1 MAKFHVNPNTG
12 NAGSCKS
19 TKGKCPFGSEEEHFS
34 SPEAASAAAEKM
46 MSEQYSAVNSAYRK
60 KDTTALEGMNRE
72 LKKRI
77 ISEAVNGTN
86 GLHPSVVAKVFS
98 KDSDEL
104 IRKNVSEK
112 FKSQKILREMSTD
125 ESARVR
131 LAVAQATHNSAILK
145 SLANDPDP
153 SVRKA
158 AISNKNTPVKVRKA
172 AVDALKA
179 TANPP
184 RTIKGPSDAE
194 LAKMKARK
202 EAAKETPAE
211 RPRTREEIH
220 ASIQGQ
226 TDAWREYDAEQADK
240 KFESENMSTRQALR
254 KNYQG
259 ALTPS
264 SERRMDALDDQMKAS
279 DPVVRQLATEARERI
294 VNAKGKW
301 AIDAELERFEE
312 DANNSK
318 IFPGLAYKGISRTPL
333 K

>member
-19 TKGKCPFGSEEEHFS
+19 TKGKCPFGSEDEHFS

-46 MSEQYSAVNSAYRK
+46 MSEQYSAVNAAYRK

-172 AVDALKA
+172 AIDALKA

-184 RTIKGPSDAE
+184 RVVKGPSEAE

-202 EAAKETPAE
+202 EAAKAAPAE
-211 RPRTREEIH
+211 PPRTREEIH
-220 ASIQGQ
+220 ASMQSQ
-226 TDAWREYDAEQADK
+226 TDAWREYDEEKAARKPAD
-240 KFESENMSTRQALR
+240 ENMDSTTELR
-254 KNYQG
+254 KSYHG
-259 ALTPS
+259 ELTPS
-264 SERRMDALDDQMKAS
+264 AERRLKYLDEQLKS
-279 DPVVRQLATEARERI
+279 EDPVIKQLSIEARVR
-294 VNAKGKW
+294 VMKSKGKW
-301 AIDAELERFEE
+301 AIDAELQRF
-312 DANNSK
+312 DDDVNNSK
-318 IFPGLAYKGISRTPL
+318 IFPRLDYKGIPRTPM